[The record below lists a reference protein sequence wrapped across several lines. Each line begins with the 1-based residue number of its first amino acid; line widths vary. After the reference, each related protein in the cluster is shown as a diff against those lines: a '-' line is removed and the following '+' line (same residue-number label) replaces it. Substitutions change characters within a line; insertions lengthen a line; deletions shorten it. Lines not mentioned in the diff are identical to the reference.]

1 MDPEVRQQLYG
12 GEISDYYPTK
22 IKNTR
27 PETDYKNI
35 GDLYQQI
42 LSKQTPIDGSIKDKI
57 VFQ

>member
-1 MDPEVRQQLYG
+1 MDPEVKQQLYG
-12 GEISDYYPTK
+12 GEISDYYPVK

-42 LSKQTPIDGSIKDKI
+42 LNKQTPIDGPIKDKI
-57 VFQ
+57 IFQ